1 MNTAYLLLLI
11 LVILI
16 FLFMYFIGTVVWV
29 KVVEKDEWPASY
41 CTSSAKSEVSDHTSL
56 SHLLSFPLL
65 LRYYCDSTDLLL
77 RLLFGS

>member
-1 MNTAYLLLLI
+1 MSSKQIA
-11 LVILI
+11 
-16 FLFMYFIGTVVWV
+16 FLECCGCFLGQIH